1 METDMQKAAEKLGAV
16 NGLQCV
22 VAEIGWIYEHH
33 DELHELA
40 KDNRD
45 GMQGVV
51 LEILMLGLD
60 ELRSIRRMIAEQE
73 ASERSENYEDC
84 RPLFSERERSE
95 KDCMWTDGC
104 D

>member
-40 KDNRD
+40 KENRD
-45 GMQGVV
+45 GIQGVV
-51 LEILMLGLD
+51 LEILTLGLD

-73 ASERSENYEDC
+73 ASERSE
-84 RPLFSERERSE
+84 
-95 KDCMWTDGC
+95 KDSLWSDGC

>member
-1 METDMQKAAEKLGAV
+1 MQTDMQQAAEKLGAV

-33 DELHELA
+33 DELQEFA
-40 KDNRD
+40 KENRD

-51 LEILMLGLD
+51 LEILTLGLD

-73 ASERSENYEDC
+73 ASERSE
-84 RPLFSERERSE
+84 
-95 KDCMWTDGC
+95 KDCLWSDGC

>member
-33 DELHELA
+33 DEL
-40 KDNRD
+40 
-45 GMQGVV
+45 
-51 LEILMLGLD
+51 
-60 ELRSIRRMIAEQE
+60 RSIRRMIAEQE
-73 ASERSENYEDC
+73 ASERSE
-84 RPLFSERERSE
+84 
-95 KDCMWTDGC
+95 KDCLWSDGC